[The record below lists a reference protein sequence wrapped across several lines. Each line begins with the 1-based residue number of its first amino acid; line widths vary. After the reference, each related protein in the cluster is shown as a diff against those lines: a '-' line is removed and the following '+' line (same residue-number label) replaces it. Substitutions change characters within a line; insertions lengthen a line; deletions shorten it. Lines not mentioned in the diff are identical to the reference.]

1 MATAQESQQN
11 RLQTFAT
18 VFKSYMSVM
27 PLATAALAPLLT
39 AMNVLPTYDSQ
50 RKPLATM
57 AGVLGFLL
65 LAWLFYVRRTIAL
78 GSISKGYRPF
88 FNLCPLLLVGLS
100 IGCYVAYT
108 NTLDAS
114 VGAVLAA
121 NPTAGL
127 KRPAILKQWSLENPV
142 PQSGNLQLYYLGM
155 FLAAEAAF
163 VMMALREY
171 ANDVRHISEFE
182 WMFGRQAGTGGIDP
196 LPEPP
201 GAAAGAAAG
210 GQTK

>member
-39 AMNVLPTYDSQ
+39 AINVLPTYDSQ

-57 AGVLGFLL
+57 AGMLGFLL

-78 GSISKGYRPF
+78 GSISRKFRVF
-88 FNLCPLLLVGLS
+88 FNLCPLLLIIGS
-100 IGCYVAYT
+100 IVCYVRYSNA
-108 NTLDAS
+108 LDAS
-114 VGAVLAA
+114 INAVLAS
-121 NPTAGL
+121 NPAGKL
-127 KRPAILKQWSLENPV
+127 KRGTVLGEWSHDNPAPDATA
-142 PQSGNLQLYYLGM
+142 LQLYYLGM
-155 FLAAEAAF
+155 FLGAEAAF

-171 ANDVRHISEFE
+171 ANDVRHISEYE
-182 WMFGRQAGTGGIDP
+182 WMFGRQAGTGGIAPEVDP
-196 LPEPP
+196 TP
-201 GAAAGAAAG
+201 AAPADIA
-210 GQTK
+210 K